1 MSALAGVLLNS
12 LLPVL
17 LAAGAG
23 YILGNRLH
31 VNPRSFS
38 QVTFYI
44 FSPCLVFT
52 LLTDTKLSGG
62 DIARVVALSAAVSL
76 VVGVVTWCIG
86 RALKMDRLLIMAV
99 LLATVFMNAGNFG
112 LPLTQ
117 FAFGD
122 IALAYATLFF
132 VTNMIFS
139 YTVGVVIASLGATS
153 LWKSFLRLFKLP
165 TFYTLVLAILFNT
178 FGWKLALPL
187 DRAVR
192 LLSAASIPC
201 MLVLLGLQV
210 QRSSLKENRAG
221 LVLAGGMRLLV
232 APLLALGLGVLLGL
246 KGPAYQAVVLEAGMP
261 TAVLTTV
268 LSTEYDTLPSF
279 VTSAVFF
286 STLLS
291 PLTLVP
297 LVALLGG

>member
-1 MSALAGVLLNS
+1 LSTLAGILLNS

-23 YILGNRLH
+23 YLLGTRLH

-44 FSPCLVFT
+44 FSPCLIFT
-52 LLTDTKLSGG
+52 LLTDSKLSGG
-62 DIARVVALSAAVSL
+62 DVVRVVALSAAISL
-76 VVGVVTWCIG
+76 LVGVATWCIG
-86 RALKMDRLLIMAV
+86 RALKLDRRLLMAV

-122 IALAYATLFF
+122 TALAYATLFF
-132 VTNMIFS
+132 VINIIFS

-153 LWKSFLRLFKLP
+153 LWKSILSLLKLP
-165 TFYTLVLAILFNT
+165 TFYTLILALLFNT
-178 FGWKLALPL
+178 FGWKLPLPL
-187 DRAVR
+187 DRTVR

-201 MLVLLGLQV
+201 MLVLLGLQI
-210 QRSSLKENRAG
+210 QRSSLKENRAS
-221 LVLAGGMRLLV
+221 LVLVGGMRLLV

-246 KGPAYQAVVLEAGMP
+246 KGPAYQATVLEAGMP

-286 STLLS
+286 STILS

-297 LVALLGG
+297 LVALLGR